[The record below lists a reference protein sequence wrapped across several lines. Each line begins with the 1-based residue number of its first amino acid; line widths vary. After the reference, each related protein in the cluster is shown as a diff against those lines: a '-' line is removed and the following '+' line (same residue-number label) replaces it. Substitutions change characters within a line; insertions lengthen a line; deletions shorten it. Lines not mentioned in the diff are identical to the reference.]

1 MQTSTTV
8 RRATPALLF
17 VLLGLAL
24 FHATA
29 MAQTVPPGAIETTPA
44 AQRLAWMVPAR
55 TPTAFSHG
63 DLILASTKEKTDCVD
78 KCNKDPKNAYNSCHA
93 KAKTSKEKYACVP
106 LYDSC
111 RKACDKFVCDPADR
125 DGKVIEFCLPYK
137 TGAEER
143 AEKDKQ
149 KAEQEKNAKGKTA
162 KDAKEKT
169 GTGKEAKAESIE
181 QMSEKYYK
189 YHDKKNCEGQG
200 GAYKGD
206 ADGGNSTCTYKTGL
220 VITCKDHKC
229 KTNGKPAPR

>member
-1 MQTSTTV
+1 MQIFATF
-8 RRATPALLF
+8 RRATCTLVF
-17 VLLGLAL
+17 VLPGLGAV
-24 FHATA
+24 
-29 MAQTVPPGAIETTPA
+29 AQTAPPSV
-44 AQRLAWMVPAR
+44 AQAQSSATRFAWVVPAGELPAVSR
-55 TPTAFSHG
+55 G

-78 KCNKDPKNAYNSCHA
+78 KCNKDPKNAYNACNA
-93 KAKTSKEKYACVP
+93 KAKSPKEKYACAP
-106 LYDSC
+106 LYDTC
-111 RKACDKFVCDPADR
+111 RKACDKFACDPADR

-149 KAEQEKNAKGKTA
+149 KAEQDKQAKDKSA
-162 KDAKEKT
+162 KDAKDKAA
-169 GTGKEAKAESIE
+169 GGKQAKAETIE

-200 GAYKGD
+200 GSYKGD
-206 ADGGNSTCTYKTGL
+206 ADGGNSTCSYKTGL